1 MDTCLFCR
9 MVAGEIQPDKVY
21 DDEHV
26 LAFRDINP
34 QAPVHILIVPKTHI
48 SSLDEAG
55 EGDTELL
62 GRLYQA
68 ARQVARQEGIADKG
82 YRAVMNCNTD
92 GGQTV
97 FHLHVHLLGGRHMTW
112 PPG

>member
-1 MDTCLFCR
+1 MDACLFCR

-48 SSLDEAG
+48 ASLDELSDG
-55 EGDTELL
+55 HTELV
-62 GRLYQA
+62 GRLFQA
-68 ARQVARQEGIADKG
+68 AREIARREGVAEKG
-82 YRAVMNCNTD
+82 YRTVMNCNAE
-92 GGQTV
+92 
-97 FHLHVHLLGGRHMTW
+97 GGRRCSTFMCICW
-112 PPG
+112 GGGI